1 MSEVQVKTYMTPPPP
16 PKKGEDY
23 ISKSLYCI
31 KTFIFITSTCTCIII
46 IIFVVDFEL
55 IIRELNTAN
64 FVILA
69 VKLSTLCKD
78 LFIKKSKMII
88 S

>member
-1 MSEVQVKTYMTPPPP
+1 MSEVRASKNLYDPPP

-46 IIFVVDFEL
+46 IFVVDFEL

-69 VKLSTLCKD
+69 VKLSTLC
-78 LFIKKSKMII
+78 IKTYS
-88 S
+88 

>member
-46 IIFVVDFEL
+46 IFVVDFEL